1 MNILYLTH
9 IFNSNAYKWIQ
20 YVFED
25 HIFRSEYFFLLEIG
39 ILIGYIL
46 GIIFIFINTFI
57 QLERI
62 SKQGVHGIY
71 LLMILELLITLMF
84 LSLTIF
90 NLTIDLFIICFILY
104 IIFTVFIDQMKE
116 RYIYQDD
123 YKQTHPKQI
132 I

>member
-1 MNILYLTH
+1 MNVLSLTH
-9 IFNSNAYKWIQ
+9 IFNSNAYNWIQ

-39 ILIGYIL
+39 VLIGYIL
-46 GIIFIFINTFI
+46 GIIFIFLNEFI

-62 SKQGVHGIY
+62 SKQDIHGIY

-90 NLTIDLFIICFILY
+90 SLTIDLFIICFILY
-104 IIFTVFIDQMKE
+104 IVFSIFIDQMKE
-116 RYIYQDD
+116 RCVYQAD

>member
-1 MNILYLTH
+1 MNLLNLTH
-9 IFNSNAYKWIQ
+9 ILNSNAYSWIQ

-25 HIFRSEYFFLLEIG
+25 HIFKSEYFFLLEIG
-39 ILIGYIL
+39 VLIGYIL
-46 GIIFIFINTFI
+46 GIIFIFLNEFI
-57 QLERI
+57 QLDRI

-104 IIFTVFIDQMKE
+104 IVFSIFIDQMKE
-116 RYIYQDD
+116 RYLYQDD

>member
-1 MNILYLTH
+1 MNVLFLSH

-39 ILIGYIL
+39 VMIGYIL
-46 GIIFIFINTFI
+46 GIIFIFINEFI
-57 QLERI
+57 QLDRI
-62 SKQGVHGIY
+62 SKEGIHGIY
-71 LLMILELLITLMF
+71 LLMILELLFTLMF

-90 NLTIDLFIICFILY
+90 NLTIELFVISFVLY
-104 IIFTVFIDQMKE
+104 ILFSIFIDQMKE
-116 RYIYQDD
+116 RCIYDDD